1 MELILIRHGTT
12 LGNLERRF
20 IGTLDVDLAPQGE
33 ELARRVSSSLPVV
46 QHVYRSPLKRC
57 GQTARLLW
65 PGVAESVIE
74 ELRETDF
81 GPFEGKN
88 HAELKDVPLY
98 QKWLENPDF
107 SQMPVGES
115 AQAVVERVSAGLK
128 RVAEDA
134 SRREFSLV
142 GLVSHGGA
150 LMGLLSR
157 YGRPERA
164 YYDWMCPN
172 CGGFRVCMDPDTLEL
187 TVMEALPG
195 DKAP

>member
-33 ELARRVSSSLPVV
+33 ELARRVAPTLPAV

-88 HAELKDVPLY
+88 HEELRDDPLY

-134 SRREFSLV
+134 GRRELDRKSTRLNS
-142 GLVSHGGA
+142 SH
-150 LMGLLSR
+150 
-157 YGRPERA
+157 
-164 YYDWMCPN
+164 
-172 CGGFRVCMDPDTLEL
+172 
-187 TVMEALPG
+187 
-195 DKAP
+195 